1 MDGQMRRKKKWSLE
15 KQGMFLLRLGKL
27 LDKGYSLAQAIEF
40 LGIQQSPTQREEL
53 QQCLLQLRSG
63 VPLHE
68 ALQNIYFPQ
77 ETIGY
82 LFFAEQHGN
91 LAQGLHQAG
100 KMLLL
105 KARYINRLKRL
116 SSYPLFLLFF
126 MLTMFILIQ
135 QILLPQFAHLSSSFY
150 AEDSSFSSFFIH
162 VVSLFPNLFLSFLLF
177 VLFLVILYFIGFKRL
192 HPATQMKWYLA
203 IPFVRRFVVLYHS
216 QLFAFQF
223 SNLLNGGLS
232 VYEALQ
238 VFEKQTNLPILQL
251 EADRMKK
258 QLAKGEKLE
267 SVIQSRKYYEKELS
281 LVIRHGQSNG
291 ELAKELLHYSQFV
304 FQRIEETLERWIR
317 VIQPLLFSLIGLLV
331 ILMYLAIL
339 LPIFQVINH
348 L

>member
-1 MDGQMRRKKKWSLE
+1 MRRKKKWSLE
-15 KQGMFLLRLGKL
+15 KQGTFLLRLGKL

-40 LGIQQSPTQREEL
+40 LGIQQSSAQREEL

-68 ALQNIYFPQ
+68 ALQKIYFPA

-91 LAQGLHQAG
+91 LAQGLCEAG
-100 KMLLL
+100 NMLLL

-126 MLTMFILIQ
+126 MITMLILIQ
-135 QILLPQFAHLSSSFY
+135 QVLFPQFAHLSSSFY
-150 AEDSSFSSFFIH
+150 TEGSFLSSSFIHAFSLLPNVFI
-162 VVSLFPNLFLSFLLF
+162 SFLLF
-177 VLFLVILYFIGFKRL
+177 ILFLIILYFIGFKHL
-192 HPATQMKWYLA
+192 HPATQMKCYLA
-203 IPFVRRFVVLYHS
+203 IPFVRRLVVLYHS
-216 QLFAFQF
+216 QLFALQF

-251 EADRMKK
+251 EADMIKK
-258 QLAKGEKLE
+258 QLAKGEKLDCI
-267 SVIQSRKYYEKELS
+267 IQSRKYYEKELA

-304 FQRIEETLERWIR
+304 LQRMEETLESWLR
-317 VIQPLLFSLIGLLV
+317 VVQPLLFSFIGLLV
-331 ILMYLAIL
+331 VLMYLAIL
-339 LPIFQVINH
+339 LPMFQVINH